1 MLGDRTTL
9 YIVVDMAAPAHDS
22 THASELEIAE
32 AQRTGASEALAD
44 SSQTISTLAGGATLG
59 AVVGGPEGAIIGGII
74 GAAIGGGAAV
84 ARHIKGK

>member
-1 MLGDRTTL
+1 
-9 YIVVDMAAPAHDS
+9 MAAHAHES
-22 THASELEIAE
+22 MHATDSELAE
-32 AQRTGASEALAD
+32 AQRAGASDALAD
-44 SSQTISTLAGGATLG
+44 SSQAISTLAGAATFG